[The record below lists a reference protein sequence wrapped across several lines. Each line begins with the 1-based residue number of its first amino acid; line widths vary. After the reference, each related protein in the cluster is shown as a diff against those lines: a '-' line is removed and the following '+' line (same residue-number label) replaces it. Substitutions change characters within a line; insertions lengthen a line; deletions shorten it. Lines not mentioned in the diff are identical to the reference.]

1 MSEEDLKK
9 IVKDPSKLAEINAF
23 LSSPEGRGMIAET
36 VTEAT
41 TELTEENTEIDPV
54 EVERQ
59 AAEAKVAAEKAVAD
73 QVEAERKAEEDAAL
87 VAAGITVYRDAF
99 GNITKLIQ
107 EYQADDENGNPI
119 GRSTHLEARNWA
131 ELARK
136 QKEAH
141 TQATRAF
148 HRLKDQKTTFKKPT
162 APIQIP
168 DVPLLSED
176 ERIKAALDLNSEDE
190 TVVLK
195 ADRKLRADQILR
207 DQRLEAIQKEEHRQ
221 EYASAEFKQRHIH
234 DFNPCNANA
243 AFISNYLK
251 ENNLTWTVDNLELA
265 FAATEPQ
272 LVPVQV
278 SVAEETAPAANPVE
292 LKTQPQAL
300 VTGINPQPEIV
311 VQEPKPTQVVT
322 PNPQATPRR
331 GVNGGL
337 VPGQSTGLKPA
348 GIPAG
353 LTMKEIMK
361 WTSDQM
367 KMERK
372 NPARRAEIDRVI
384 TAYNKARTSRI

>member
-1 MSEEDLKK
+1 MAN
-9 IVKDPSKLAEINAF
+9 ITTTTAAVF
-23 LSSPEGRGMIAET
+23 LPTLWSTET
-36 VTEAT
+36 
-41 TELTEENTEIDPV
+41 I
-54 EVERQ
+54 R
-59 AAEAKVAAEKAVAD
+59 AAES
-73 QVEAERKAEEDAAL
+73 AL
-87 VAAGITVYRDAF
+87 VAAGITVYRDAS

-107 EYQADDENGNPI
+107 EYQADDEIGNPI

-176 ERIKAALDLNSEDE
+176 ERIKAAMDLNSEDE

-207 DQRLEAIQKEEHRQ
+207 DQKLEAIQKEERRQ
-221 EYASAEFKQRHIH
+221 QEASSEFKARHIN
-234 DFNPCNANA
+234 DFNPCQANA
-243 AFISNYLK
+243 AFIANYLK
-251 ENNLTWTVDNLELA
+251 ENNLTWTADNLELA

-272 LVPVQV
+272 LVPIQV
-278 SVAEETAPAANPVE
+278 PVAEETAPAANPVE
-292 LKTQPQAL
+292 PKTPLQVVAPVIQPVVTAEAL
-300 VTGINPQPEIV
+300 ATPAA
-311 VQEPKPTQVVT
+311 VVT
-322 PNPQATPRR
+322 PNPQATARR

-348 GIPAG
+348 GIPTG

-384 TAYNKARTSRI
+384 IAYNKARTSRI